1 MLEFLKTK
9 TIKDSAVVTG
19 GMVLSTLF
27 SAASI
32 FLLARFLGP
41 SQFGLYVSAL
51 AVAVIV
57 IDSLELAISNAIV
70 KFSSNEGPDTAGFIH
85 YGFKLKLRLGFVVGA
100 IFAALS
106 YLAAGWIHP
115 QLKLPL
121 VISSLLIPAVFW
133 ARFPRSLLRAQKRF
147 MADSILENITSGFRF
162 LAVGLFYWWGQL
174 TVITALLAY
183 LSGALAAAIVGSF
196 LVDWGFLRQKV
207 KEQIKR
213 QFFKFQKWLTFGFI
227 AAAVHSRIDSVL
239 LLKLVG
245 PDTTGIY
252 QAAYRFFMPITQ
264 LASVL
269 SLVFAPRFA
278 SFPDLATSRVYLAK
292 AAKLTLAVGAAV
304 LLIIPLAPWLVELI
318 FGREYLD
325 AVLPAQILSVGFFGF
340 IVGAPWVAFLL
351 YFAAKAKTFFY
362 INLLQLLLIVGL
374 NWWLTPRFQAT
385 GAALSASLTLL
396 IINALIVAVSYRLL
410 YAKQKN

>member
-9 TIKDSAVVTG
+9 TIQDTAVVTG
-19 GMVLSTLF
+19 GMILSTLL

-41 SQFGLYVSAL
+41 GRFGLYVSAL

-115 QLKLPL
+115 QLKWPL
-121 VISSLLIPAVFW
+121 VVSSLLVPAVFW

-147 MADSILENITSGFRF
+147 MADSILENVTSGCR
-162 LAVGLFYWWGQL
+162 LLGVGLFYWWGEL

-183 LSGALAAAIVGSF
+183 LGGTLVTAAAGVW
-196 LVDWGFLRQKV
+196 LVDWSFLKT
-207 KEQIKR
+207 KIAEQIKR
-213 QFFKFQKWLTFGFI
+213 KFFKFQKWLTLGFI
-227 AAAVHSRIDSVL
+227 VAAVHSRIDAIL

-245 PDTTGIY
+245 PETTGVY
-252 QAAYRFFMPITQ
+252 QAAYRFFMPVTQ

-278 SFPDLATSRVYLAK
+278 SFPNLATSRVYLAK

-325 AVLPAQILSVGFFGF
+325 AVLPAQILSVGFFAF
-340 IVGAPWVAFLL
+340 IAGAPWVAFLL
-351 YFAAKAKTFFY
+351 YYAAKAKIFFY
-362 INLLQLLLIVGL
+362 INLLQLLLIVSL
-374 NWWLTPRFQAT
+374 NWLLTPRLQAT
-385 GAALSASLTLL
+385 GAALATSLTLIITNIL
-396 IINALIVAVSYRLL
+396 IAIVSYRLL